1 MYTHTQMNRK
11 EPMIKPEACRIVDIK
26 ELPASRFEEF
36 RKNLLNDYDFISDVA
51 EDLHGGEEATDC
63 LLVLGEGY
71 PYGILVNSE
80 GSAYARYSGIMPHA
94 RQVVEAHLNKL
105 ADYCVEEGISNT
117 EDGKWTITYDE
128 LYEHFGTVVTPS
140 NGWGEML
147 LAKLKLQDEVDAV
160 IATEDEFEMDYHLEY
175 CEQCQ
180 EGGIEGAMSLMS
192 LMGCNLLDV
201 HLQNDDGKG
210 SKQFIPELEPST
222 LSEDGKRE
230 FADVLQAKIILM
242 KDDTITVQGVPME
255 RIKRFSDVLCQNCT
269 MEDYHKF
276 IAPKSGEVRTEYATI
291 TQDMV
296 DIASAKHTLWRLDQ
310 DEGKQAVFSHC
321 DFYKLNFEGKDFNG
335 AIFEDCRFYDCR
347 AKQGEFCFASFARSK
362 LDDCSFEDAYL
373 EGAIFRQADILTGS
387 FKYAELSG
395 SDFSG
400 AHFDYTDVDNARM
413 RDCNFTDTDF
423 HETYIEGAD
432 TEGSVYS
439 QEEWDHTG
447 GHEIMQ

>member
-51 EDLHGGEEATDC
+51 EDLHGGEEATNC

-242 KDDTITVQGVPME
+242 KDDILADEIDADWMLLRSQ
-255 RIKRFSDVLCQNCT
+255 QA
-269 MEDYHKF
+269 H
-276 IAPKSGEVRTEYATI
+276 TE
-291 TQDMV
+291 
-296 DIASAKHTLWRLDQ
+296 S
-310 DEGKQAVFSHC
+310 
-321 DFYKLNFEGKDFNG
+321 N
-335 AIFEDCRFYDCR
+335 
-347 AKQGEFCFASFARSK
+347 FARIS
-362 LDDCSFEDAYL
+362 
-373 EGAIFRQADILTGS
+373 
-387 FKYAELSG
+387 
-395 SDFSG
+395 
-400 AHFDYTDVDNARM
+400 
-413 RDCNFTDTDF
+413 
-423 HETYIEGAD
+423 
-432 TEGSVYS
+432 
-439 QEEWDHTG
+439 
-447 GHEIMQ
+447 

>member
-1 MYTHTQMNRK
+1 MAGKKGGTSVASATEEKR
-11 EPMIKPEACRIVDIK
+11 ETGIRARIDRVFDDEK
-26 ELPASRFEEF
+26 GKLKAVASANIGDFAVHGIRLYQDDKGEF
-36 RKNLLNDYDFISDVA
+36 FISMPSNSYKNA
-51 EDLHGGEEATDC
+51 KGETQ
-63 LLVLGEGY
+63 
-71 PYGILVNSE
+71 YGILVNSE

-276 IAPKSGEVRTEYATI
+276 IAPKSGEVRTEYAT
-291 TQDMV
+291 V
-296 DIASAKHTLWRLDQ
+296 RHTW
-310 DEGKQAVFSHC
+310 
-321 DFYKLNFEGKDFNG
+321 
-335 AIFEDCRFYDCR
+335 
-347 AKQGEFCFASFARSK
+347 
-362 LDDCSFEDAYL
+362 
-373 EGAIFRQADILTGS
+373 T
-387 FKYAELSG
+387 YAE
-395 SDFSG
+395 
-400 AHFDYTDVDNARM
+400 VQI
-413 RDCNFTDTDF
+413 DT
-423 HETYIEGAD
+423 AAN
-432 TEGSVYS
+432 
-439 QEEWDHTG
+439 
-447 GHEIMQ
+447 